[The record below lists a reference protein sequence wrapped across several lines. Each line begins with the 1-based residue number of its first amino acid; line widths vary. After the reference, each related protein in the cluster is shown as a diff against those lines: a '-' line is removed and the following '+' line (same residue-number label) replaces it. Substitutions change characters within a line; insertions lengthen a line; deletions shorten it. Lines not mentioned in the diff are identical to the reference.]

1 MRGVRCVC
9 AAMFFKLDGIPEP
22 PEGYVPPLGSSRN
35 TWTNIYKNKGRIDYC
50 VQQFGVCCP
59 PHARARDPRPG
70 PRAAAAGS
78 GRAGREADD
87 GGGFR
92 AGVFFFARRDHSQAQ
107 VEAAGRVGAQRVR
120 RCILRDKACASI
132 RHMHCTYVTAAGR
145 AGQRGLRQQ
154 GGAPERGGP
163 PGTETFSGDAALG
176 HTRARARGGVFACPT
191 CSQLPARGCERAIIA
206 RDSLGDARVGSHD
219 GSHGPHGRACARG
232 GGDAA
237 SPA

>member
-1 MRGVRCVC
+1 M
-9 AAMFFKLDGIPEP
+9 
-22 PEGYVPPLGSSRN
+22 PPLGSSRN

-176 HTRARARGGVFACPT
+176 HTRARWRLCLSHVLAASGARLRACYHRQRFAGGCACGKPRRLT
-191 CSQLPARGCERAIIA
+191 RPARPCVCAWWRGCRLASLTRA
-206 RDSLGDARVGSHD
+206 L
-219 GSHGPHGRACARG
+219 C
-232 GGDAA
+232 
-237 SPA
+237 